1 MLRCKMRRCRFSEW
15 WHWGCKGLAY
25 PEQIDRFSTKLNKK
39 LDGNRYVIEEEV
51 IPINGVYEGELKHDN
66 VVKDTIR
73 VYTGSKM
80 TGNRIDQFVLS
91 VPSERPWRTMIK
103 IFSNAPK
110 LYISYE
116 TPGDTVEADDVNM
129 LQEAITAT
137 QTELERYKTD
147 GMIDGGTFLREG

>member
-1 MLRCKMRRCRFSEW
+1 M
-15 WHWGCKGLAY
+15 AY
-25 PEQIDRFSTKLNKK
+25 PQQIDRFSTKLNKK

-91 VPSERPWRTMIK
+91 VPLERPWRMSIK
-103 IFSNAPK
+103 IFADVPK
-110 LYISYE
+110 LYVSYE
-116 TPGDTVEADDVNM
+116 TPGDTVEADDLNV
-129 LQEAITAT
+129 LQDAITAT
-137 QTELERYKTD
+137 QTELERYKAD
-147 GMIDGGTFLREG
+147 GVIDGGTFVRG